1 MIFSHLMLEL
11 AISEGFKMFKKIV
24 GYLLFVLV
32 TLNASNIESEVGFNV
47 GLDSTRNEDGNK
59 FENPSFGLVYQ
70 NNKYIVAPR
79 LDLEYVNVTKDK
91 ADGLWKFSANGLY
104 EYENRT
110 YITPYALAGLGY
122 EYVVGSTKNVFES
135 HPFVQGGVGVILD
148 VTRDLKVNFE
158 GKILKVVGGTN
169 EGNEVMLT
177 VGMRMPLRSLFG
189 KRPSPKRVIQ
199 PVRPIPVPQ
208 PILPIIPRVA
218 IPPRRTPPPRVMVIE
233 NSNNECS
240 IKIAQPDFDR
250 DGVSDSLDQCPAT
263 PCNFT
268 VDRYG
273 CPIKTRLKVNF
284 STNSAEIEPAS
295 YYRVEQ
301 FAQFLLKNRGSRVKI
316 FGYTDN
322 RGTARHNLLLSQQ
335 RANAIMKALVTQGVS
350 LARIEAMGRGES
362 MPIASNTTEEG
373 RARNRRIEAELSYPK
388 GGI

>member
-1 MIFSHLMLEL
+1 MLEL
-11 AISEGFKMFKKIV
+11 AICKGLKMFQKIV

-32 TLNASNIESEVGFNV
+32 TLNATNIEPEFGFNV
-47 GLDSTRNEDGNK
+47 GLDSTHNEGGNK

-70 NNKYIVAPR
+70 DNKYIVAPR
-79 LDLEYVNVTKDK
+79 LDLEYVNVTNDK

-104 EYENRT
+104 AYENPT
-110 YITPYALAGLGY
+110 YTTPYAFGGLGY
-122 EYVVGSTKNVFES
+122 EYVDGATKNVFES
-135 HPFVQGGVGVILD
+135 HPFVQGGVGVMLN

-199 PVRPIPVPQ
+199 AVRPIQVPQ

-218 IPPRRTPPPRVMVIE
+218 IPPRRTPPPSVMVIE

-240 IKIAQPDFDR
+240 IKIAQADFDR
-250 DGVSDSLDQCPAT
+250 DGVPDSVDQCPAT

-273 CPIKTRLKVNF
+273 CPIKTKVKINF
-284 STNSAEIEPAS
+284 STNSAKIEPAS
-295 YYRVEQ
+295 YYRVKQ
-301 FAQFLLKNRGSRVKI
+301 FAQFLLQNRGSRVKI

-322 RGTARHNLLLSQQ
+322 RGTARHNMLLSQQ
-335 RANAIMKALVTQGVS
+335 RANAIMKALVRQGVS
-350 LARIEAMGRGES
+350 LARIEAIGRGES
-362 MPIASNTTEEG
+362 MPIASNATEEG
-373 RARNRRIEAELSYPK
+373 RAMNRRIEAELSYPQ
-388 GGI
+388 GLR

>member
-1 MIFSHLMLEL
+1 
-11 AISEGFKMFKKIV
+11 MFKKIV

-32 TLNASNIESEVGFNV
+32 TLNASNIESELGVTL

-70 NNKYIVAPR
+70 NNRYIIAPR

-104 EYENRT
+104 EYENST
-110 YITPYALAGLGY
+110 YVTPYALAGLGY
-122 EYVVGSTKNVFES
+122 EYVRGATKNVFES
-135 HPFVQGGVGVILD
+135 HPFVQGGAGVTLNVI
-148 VTRDLKVNFE
+148 RDFKINFE
-158 GKILKVVGGTN
+158 GKILKVIGGTN

-177 VGMRMPLRSLFG
+177 VGMRMPVSKLFG
-189 KRPSPKRVIQ
+189 KNSSSKRRVQ
-199 PVRPIPVPQ
+199 PVRAIRHPQ
-208 PILPIIPRVA
+208 PIIPILVREVIS
-218 IPPRRTPPPRVMVIE
+218 PPKVMVIE

-240 IKIAQPDFDR
+240 IKIDQPDFDR
-250 DGVSDSLDQCPAT
+250 DGVPDSIDQCPAT

-284 STNSAEIEPAS
+284 STNSANIEPVS
-295 YYRVEQ
+295 YYRVKQ

-316 FGYTDN
+316 LGYTDN
-322 RGTARHNLLLSQQ
+322 RGSARHNMLLSQQ
-335 RANAIMKALVTQGVS
+335 RADAIVQALVREGVS
-350 LARIEAMGRGES
+350 LARIEAIGRGES
-362 MPIASNTTEEG
+362 MPISSNETEEG
-373 RARNRRIEAELSYPK
+373 RAMNRRIEAELSYPK